1 MILSKTPY
9 RISLFGG
16 GTDLDDWLKKN
27 EALIISFAIN
37 KNCNLVFKTLPSFF
51 SHKSRFVY
59 SKTELVNS
67 HKNIKHPS
75 IRKCI
80 EYFNIKE
87 GIELIHQGDLP
98 AGSGVGSSSSFT
110 VCLIS
115 LFNYYKK
122 LNLSKKEIAKIA
134 IFIEQKMIK
143 EKVGVQDQIISTY
156 GGLNK
161 ININK
166 NKDFKI
172 KPIKLEKKQ
181 IVEFEK
187 SMLLIFS
194 GTQRNSSQIQNSI
207 NYSYKENQ
215 SILSSINN
223 LAHQSEKYFSK
234 KNFNIE
240 KIGSLV
246 EESWN
251 LKKNL
256 SKEIQNKEIEIII
269 NIAKKIGIYGS
280 KLIGAGGGGFVLL
293 IFPNSKRKKIIETFH
308 NKKYQVIEFK
318 INNTGTKIFDI

>member
-1 MILSKTPY
+1 MILNKTPY

-27 EALIISFAIN
+27 DSLVISFAIN
-37 KNCNLVFKTLPSFF
+37 KNCNLLFKTLPSFF

-67 HKNIKHPS
+67 HKKIEHPS

-80 EYFNIKE
+80 EYFNINE
-87 GIELIHQGDLP
+87 AIELIHQGDLP
-98 AGSGVGSSSSFT
+98 AGSGIGSSSSFT
-110 VCLIS
+110 VSLIS
-115 LFNYYKK
+115 LLSYYKK
-122 LNLSKKEIAKIA
+122 LKLSKKEIAKIA

-143 EKVGVQDQIISTY
+143 EKVGVQDQIISTF

-161 ININK
+161 IYINK

-172 KPIKLEKKQ
+172 EPIKLEKKQ
-181 IVEFEK
+181 IAEFEK

-207 NYSYKENQ
+207 NYSYTENQ
-215 SILSSINN
+215 NILSSIND
-223 LAHQSEKYFSK
+223 LAHQSKKYFSK
-234 KNFNIE
+234 KYFNIE

-256 SKEIQNKEIEIII
+256 SKKIQNKEIEIIL

-293 IFPNSKRKKIIETFH
+293 IFPKSKRKKIIETFN